1 MRQDNSVQSLVN
13 QTQVGPIDV
22 KPSVSVGIKQ
32 MVSETVKPV
41 KTLDDILFALH
52 QLG

>member
-13 QTQVGPIDV
+13 QTNAGSIDV
-22 KPSVSVGIKQ
+22 KPSVYVDMKQ
-32 MVSETVKPV
+32 MFSETVKPV